1 MKELGV
7 GDERIIDKVRAYRI
21 LPYFSHSDTS
31 KDLQELRNALKEYE
45 KNYPE
50 GRRGRSE
57 MTWKEISRDEE
68 YFNQLINKLR
78 KRKAMR
84 DRDEIERKR
93 GKKRKKDEQ

>member
-1 MKELGV
+1 
-7 GDERIIDKVRAYRI
+7 
-21 LPYFSHSDTS
+21 
-31 KDLQELRNALKEYE
+31 
-45 KNYPE
+45 
-50 GRRGRSE
+50 
-57 MTWKEISRDEE
+57 MTWIEISRDEE